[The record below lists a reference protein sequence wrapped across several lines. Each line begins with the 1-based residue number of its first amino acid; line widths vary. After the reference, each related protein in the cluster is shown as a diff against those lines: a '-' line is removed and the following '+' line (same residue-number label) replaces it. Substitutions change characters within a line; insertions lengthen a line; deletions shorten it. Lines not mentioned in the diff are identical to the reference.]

1 MKAKMHLLQNE
12 LIAQRED
19 NEQTIANF
27 EVLCNDLKF
36 RGMDEVEDLQCDI
49 HILKD
54 HLKNMAWEKATSDI
68 KLTQLAD
75 SLKFYEEDNQELR
88 EQLRETKLRSI

>member
-1 MKAKMHLLQNE
+1 MKTKVTLLQNE

-19 NEQTIANF
+19 NESTIANF

-49 HILKD
+49 NILRE
-54 HLKNMAWEKATSDI
+54 HLKNMAWDKANSDI
-68 KLTQLAD
+68 KLT
-75 SLKFYEEDNQELR
+75 
-88 EQLRETKLRSI
+88 